1 MSANTNQTT
10 TSTYY
15 AAGLTIQCR
24 GGGVEFAYM
33 ETFHVGNDS
42 AAYFADMEQR
52 GYTVWPLEVKE
63 VPVRNSRRNSRRN

>member
-1 MSANTNQTT
+1 MSANRTQMT

-33 ETFHVGNDS
+33 QTFHVGDDS
-42 AAYFADMEQR
+42 AAHFADLSQR

-63 VPVRNSRRNSRRN
+63 VPVSKPRRRRN